1 GNRNTGDCNTGDWN
15 TGNRNTG
22 DCNTGDWNTGNRNTG
37 DWNTCTG
44 AAGCFCTEHLTIP
57 MFNKPSDMTL
67 RDWWGCNARRYLNE
81 IPKDVVEWICAD
93 DMTEQEKS
101 DHPTYKT
108 TGGYLK
114 ILDEKDNA
122 QNWWNNAAQYKRDAI
137 MALPNFDAAIFK
149 ECTGIDIDGVKRN
162 ERTD

>member
-1 GNRNTGDCNTGDWN
+1 
-15 TGNRNTG
+15 
-22 DCNTGDWNTGNRNTG
+22 
-37 DWNTCTG
+37 
-44 AAGCFCTEHLTIP
+44 
-57 MFNKPSDMTL
+57 MTL